1 MTENML
7 SPLPGSSPQCEGS
20 YLVGGRDSSSLD
32 LYFLLLCSR
41 SIPYHDQEE
50 DL

>member
-7 SPLPGSSPQCEGS
+7 SPLPGSSPQCEGP
-20 YLVGGRDSSSLD
+20 YLVGGHDSSLD
-32 LYFLLLCSR
+32 LDFLILGSR
-41 SIPYHDQEE
+41 SIPYHDQE